1 MKKSKFKL
9 SVDFVSARNKA
20 NGGIFFKSFFGE
32 LLTKRNHLKKIK
44 LLCTR

>member
-1 MKKSKFKL
+1 MKKSKFRL
-9 SVDFVSARNKA
+9 SVDYVSERNKA
-20 NGGIFFKSFFGE
+20 NGGIFLKSFFGE